1 MAMTGEGLATL
12 RRQYVDAVA
21 AQQTSD
27 GNTAVDYG
35 WLILLAD
42 SQAIVD
48 YIQANAQ
55 AVGTDTGTYG
65 GDSHELQIV

>member
-1 MAMTGEGLATL
+1 MAMTGSGLAAL

-27 GNTAVDYG
+27 GGTAVDYG
-35 WLILLAD
+35 FQILLAD

-48 YIQANAQ
+48 YIQANAK
-55 AVGTDTGTYG
+55 AVGDDSH

>member
-21 AQQTSD
+21 AQQTSVE
-27 GNTAVDYG
+27 GTAVDYG

-48 YIQANAQ
+48 YIQTNAR
-55 AVGTDTGTYG
+55 AIGTDTGTYG
-65 GDSHELQIV
+65 GDSHDLQIV